1 MPTFRQDE
9 KLGTKVP
16 LIKTADFNDKSVT
29 TEKLAEG
36 SVTNSKL
43 APESVTQDKF
53 DKELLQIF
61 KAAAGLPENLIET
74 IQNVD
79 STLVDH
85 QRQISSND
93 DDISD
98 LQTKTKQIKDTLD
111 GIAVSGGA
119 SVGSAVTYDNT
130 QSGLDAQNIQNAID
144 ELVNNLG
151 HYETNEEWLRVYTD
165 AENKFLW
172 GIRVDGSIDWAV
184 GIPRPIQKK
193 IEELI
198 ATDTSIQESITQL
211 RTELTESINNKIRSL
226 KDNEIKNLQDT
237 KVDKEEGKSLIEDE
251 VKDCFKVIE
260 NEEFIKAIVDSEDKL
275 LFGIHWDGTPEFS
288 KKSAV
293 EDKLQSQ
300 VNLLLGNVLI
310 KDEEG
315 NVQDTPF
322 RVIENEE
329 FIKAI
334 VDSEDRILF
343 GLYRATGKPYYPLN
357 DMYHVEQNEEF
368 LWVVLDEANHP
379 LLGIRKD
386 GSVDWASG
394 IPSPIRKELSDLHRK
409 TNLPEVINRNRI
421 QESRVYAAVRW
432 NANTK
437 AKDLQ
442 FCLVGDPHD
451 PYSKATQNAVE
462 VTNYFRSI
470 DAMIVLGDIQGWTPY
485 DTSLKDRYGIKPF
498 VDILDKCIKPWYLV
512 VGNHDVGPCRYIP
525 FARSHQQVWED
536 LIKPMVDRGFLRSN
550 EVNSS
555 NDYASKCY
563 YYHDFNN
570 YKVRLIVLYEYGFP
584 LELEDSNEYWET
596 IDYDESAVDMQLDT
610 TYTYDANNPI
620 VCNCSRYKEHSFK
633 LKKSVTTPHIT
644 TENDGKM
651 PQYKFRHLS
660 FFTKEQ
666 MEWLASVLTST
677 PDGYGVIIAS
687 HQSLIAPCILTDNKF
702 SRGIT
707 PDNVSPRQDGLS
719 ADMAMNVA
727 IVPKIVDAWIKK
739 KSISERIVASNRN
752 VANEGNPEYLNTET
766 DSDGKYAYKLNLDF
780 SDRINNNA
788 YFINY
793 IAAHE
798 HNDSIEQS
806 VDYPSQKAI
815 IVTTPNPPYR
825 WMSDIA
831 TVDDPNCQ
839 AYDSLTIYSCNK
851 DRIALVKYG
860 DDITIN
866 GIKRDFEI
874 IKL

>member
-1 MPTFRQDE
+1 MGKIKKILENELVGGTQSTDVYPVTSIKAVYDE
-9 KLGTKVP
+9 SNERLDNILTK
-16 LIKTADFNDKSVT
+16 
-29 TEKLAEG
+29 
-36 SVTNSKL
+36 
-43 APESVTQDKF
+43 KF
-53 DKELLQIF
+53 DKESVAQEF
-61 KAAAGLPENLIET
+61 GDSKDKVVSQFALPF
-74 IQNVD
+74 
-79 STLVDH
+79 
-85 QRQISSND
+85 R
-93 DDISD
+93 
-98 LQTKTKQIKDTLD
+98 
-111 GIAVSGGA
+111 
-119 SVGSAVTYDNT
+119 
-130 QSGLDAQNIQNAID
+130 
-144 ELVNNLG
+144 
-151 HYETNEEWLRVYTD
+151 
-165 AENKFLW
+165 
-172 GIRVDGSIDWAV
+172 
-184 GIPRPIQKK
+184 K
-193 IEELI
+193 IE
-198 ATDTSIQESITQL
+198 SP
-211 RTELTESINNKIRSL
+211 
-226 KDNEIKNLQDT
+226 
-237 KVDKEEGKSLIEDE
+237 
-251 VKDCFKVIE
+251 
-260 NEEFIKAIVDSEDKL
+260 EFIKVIVDANDHLLFTINLDGEVNWSKGIPAPIKAKFQEIINKYQQDKTDLLGSINTVNGILDKTAIKDEEGIVVDTPFRYIQNEDFIFAKVDSEDKL
-275 LFGIHWDGTPEFS
+275 LFGIHWDGTPEFC

-300 VNLLLGNVLI
+300 VNLLSENVLI

-421 QESRVYAAVRW
+421 QESRVYAAARC
-432 NANTK
+432 NTYK
-437 AKDLQ
+437 GEKDFQL
-442 FCLVGDPHD
+442 CLVGDPHD

-462 VTNYFRSI
+462 VTNYFKSI
-470 DAMIVLGDIQGWTPY
+470 EAMLVLGDIQGWTPY
-485 DTSLKDRYGIKPF
+485 DGNTNNNDKYGIEPF

-536 LIKPMVDRGFLRSN
+536 LIKPMVDRKFLRSS
-550 EVNSS
+550 EVNNGS
-555 NDYASKCY
+555 DYASKCY

-596 IDYDESAVDMQLDT
+596 IDYDESAMDMQLGT
-610 TYTYDANNPI
+610 TYTYDANKPI

-633 LKKSVTTPHIT
+633 LKKSVTTPYIT
-644 TENDGKM
+644 TKNDGTM
-651 PQYKFRHLS
+651 PQYKFRQLS

-719 ADMAMNVA
+719 TDMAMNVA

-739 KSISERIVASNRN
+739 KSISERIVASNRSG
-752 VANEGNPEYLNTET
+752 ANEGNTEYLNTET

-793 IAAHE
+793 IAGHE

-831 TVDDPNCQ
+831 TVDDPNSQ

-851 DRIALVKYG
+851 NRIALVKYG
-860 DDITIN
+860 NDITIN